1 MKAWLRRSVKSYKML
16 VFLSIV
22 IGLLSI
28 EYIVLES
35 VTENTLKTSRELE
48 RNLRKLRINET
59 EDALQQLSN
68 EIDRVNLPKMQ
79 SKEARNYLL
88 EVLEEFRRRYDARVK
103 KQITESESSFVVEI
117 EFTYIPEEPED
128 VIQLL
133 SYMKKSI
140 SPIFNVTGVD
150 FRYNKNIR
158 SVVIEVEMIQP
169 FVGGKYVY

>member
-1 MKAWLRRSVKSYKML
+1 
-16 VFLSIV
+16 

-68 EIDRVNLPKMQ
+68 EINRVNLPKMQ

>member
-68 EIDRVNLPKMQ
+68 EI
-79 SKEARNYLL
+79 
-88 EVLEEFRRRYDARVK
+88 
-103 KQITESESSFVVEI
+103 
-117 EFTYIPEEPED
+117 
-128 VIQLL
+128 
-133 SYMKKSI
+133 
-140 SPIFNVTGVD
+140 
-150 FRYNKNIR
+150 
-158 SVVIEVEMIQP
+158 
-169 FVGGKYVY
+169 